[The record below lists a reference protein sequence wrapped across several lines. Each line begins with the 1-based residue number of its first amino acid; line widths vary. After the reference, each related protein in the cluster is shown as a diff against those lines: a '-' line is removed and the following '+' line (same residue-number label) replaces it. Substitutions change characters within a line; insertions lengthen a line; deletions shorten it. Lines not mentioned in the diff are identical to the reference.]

1 MNNKVVIVGV
11 GNVGLAYAYA
21 TLNQKTKVDELVL
34 IDKDTKKA
42 LGNAMDLNHA
52 AVFAPSKIKIKAG
65 TYDDCKDAKIVVI
78 AAGANQEKGE
88 SRLDLI
94 AKNKEVLKDVIK
106 NIVSSGFNGI
116 FLIATNPV
124 DIMTYITRKYSHFP
138 SNRVIGSGTVLD
150 TARLKYLL
158 STKIGI
164 NSKNIH
170 AYVIGEHGDSEFV
183 LYSGAEAGVVKINKL
198 INKND
203 LDIIEDE
210 VRNSAYKIIEYK
222 GVTCYGIG
230 NALAL
235 IVNAILSDEGSILTV
250 SSPIDDIYIGMPS
263 VINKDGIKGVMRL
276 NMTEEELKK
285 FENSKNIL
293 KNIVNNMED

>member
-1 MNNKVVIVGV
+1 MNNKVVIVGT
-11 GNVGLAYAYA
+11 GNVGMAYAYA

-34 IDKDTKKA
+34 IDKDTKKTI
-42 LGNAMDLNHA
+42 GNAMDLNHA
-52 AVFAPSKIKIKAG
+52 AVFAPSKITIKAG
-65 TYDDCKDAKIVVI
+65 SYSDCRDASIVVI

-94 AKNKEVLKDVIK
+94 NKNKEVFKEVVSE
-106 NIVSSGFNGI
+106 IVSSGFNGI

-138 SNRVIGSGTVLD
+138 SNKVIGSGTVLD
-150 TARLKYLL
+150 SARLKYLL

-183 LYSGAEAGVVKINKL
+183 LYSSAEAGVVKINKL
-198 INKND
+198 INTTD
-203 LDIIEDE
+203 LDIIENE

-222 GVTCYGIG
+222 GATCYGIG
-230 NALAL
+230 NALVR
-235 IVNAILSDEGSILTV
+235 IVNSILSNEGSILTV

-263 VINKDGIKGVMRL
+263 VINKDGIKGVMRV

-293 KNIVNNMED
+293 KNIINNMED

>member
-1 MNNKVVIVGV
+1 MNNKVVIVGA
-11 GNVGLAYAYA
+11 GNVGMAYAYA
-21 TLNQKTKVDELVL
+21 TLNQKTKVDELIL

-65 TYDDCKDAKIVVI
+65 TYDDCKDASIVVI
-78 AAGANQEKGE
+78 CAGANQEKGE

-94 AKNKEVLKDVIK
+94 NKNKEVFKEVVQ

-124 DIMTYITRKYSHFP
+124 DIMTYITRKYSHFE

-203 LDIIEDE
+203 LDIIENE

-222 GVTCYGIG
+222 GATCFGIG
-230 NALAL
+230 NALVR
-235 IVNAILSDEGSILTV
+235 IVNSILSDEGSILTV
-250 SSPIDDIYIGMPS
+250 SSPVDDIYIGMPS
-263 VINKDGIKGVMRL
+263 VINKDGIKGVMRV

-293 KNIVNNMED
+293 KNIINNMED